1 MMPNEAESFTWGEFM
16 AWLSGY
22 EQRVYGVEAK
32 LLRIIA
38 YQQLSLSPY
47 IESVDKPYS
56 VEEYYQFPGDTG
68 RRKVEKIDVNE
79 LARIWQVKEAQ

>member
-1 MMPNEAESFTWGEFM
+1 M

-47 IESVDKPYS
+47 IDSIDKPYS
-56 VEEYYQFPGDTG
+56 VEEYYKFPGDDG
-68 RRKVEKIDVNE
+68 GRKVEKIDVNE